1 MKFLKPIVRWLVI
14 VLPPLLVL
22 VAGVLVMEK
31 AWDFY
36 KVKTFLVPRP
46 MAIYDCVI
54 TNRELLLE
62 STWVTAKPALI
73 GFGASALIG
82 IFAAIVLASSKW
94 ILRAFYPYT
103 LFFQTVPLV
112 AIAPLLVVWMD
123 YGMKPVAMSAFI
135 VSVFPVIANTLSGLQ
150 SVDPNLRD
158 MFKLY
163 RAGPIATLFKL
174 RLPSALPS
182 ILTGLRVSAG
192 LAVIG
197 TIVGEFVASFT
208 EGTAGLGIT
217 IIVANRSQ
225 EADMVFAAVLVS
237 SLLGLMLFAVINIA
251 SWLLLRHWHA
261 SEQGGR

>member
-1 MKFLKPIVRWLVI
+1 MKYLKPVVRWLVV

-22 VAGVLVMEK
+22 IVGVVAMEK
-31 AWDFY
+31 GWDYF

-46 MAIYDCVI
+46 MAIYDCIVA
-54 TNRELLLE
+54 NRTALME
-62 STWVTAKPALI
+62 STWETAKPALI
-73 GFGASALIG
+73 GFGASAAVG
-82 IFAAIVLASSKW
+82 ILAAIILASSKW

-158 MFKLY
+158 MFRLY

-182 ILTGLRVSAG
+182 ILTGLRISAG

-197 TIVGEFVASFT
+197 TIVGEFVASFV
-208 EGTAGLGIT
+208 ERPGLGIT
-217 IIVANRSQ
+217 IIVANRGQ
-225 EADMVFAAVLVS
+225 DADMVFAAVLVS
-237 SLLGLMLFAVINIA
+237 SLLGLVLFAAINVA

-261 SEQGGR
+261 SEQGR